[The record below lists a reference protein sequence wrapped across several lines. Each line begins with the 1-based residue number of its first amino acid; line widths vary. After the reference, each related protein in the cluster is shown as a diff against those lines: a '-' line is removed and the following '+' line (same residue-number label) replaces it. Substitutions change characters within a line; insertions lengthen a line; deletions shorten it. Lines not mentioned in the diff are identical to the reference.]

1 MGRINYFSQR
11 MKQLKYQKSEL
22 SDVLSVLPEKPGVYS
37 YMDKDGEIIY
47 VGKAKNLKK
56 RVSSYFMK
64 KLTGKTRILVGKVAD
79 IKHIIVDSE
88 SDALLLENNLIKKH
102 QPRYNVL
109 LKDDKNFPWICIK
122 NEPFPRIFS
131 TRNVINDGSRYY
143 GPYTSM
149 LMVKTI
155 LDHIRQIYP
164 LRNCKYKLTEK
175 NIQQEKFKLCLEY
188 HLGNC
193 RGPCEGL
200 QTEDDYNKAIAN
212 IRNILKG
219 NIQDVLSY
227 LKKLMKQYSEFLKF
241 EEASL
246 IKEKIE
252 ILERYKSKS
261 TIVSPAIKNVDV
273 FSIID
278 EKEYAYVN
286 FLKIANGAVIQA
298 HTLEMKKKLDE
309 SRENL
314 LLLAITEIREKVSS
328 NANEIIIPFK
338 INVNIPGAKYLIPK
352 RGDKRKL
359 LELSERNVKYYRL
372 EKRKRFEKNISRSRT
387 VRKLENIRK
396 DLNLKELP
404 VHIECFDNSNLHG
417 AHPVAACVVFRDA
430 KPSARDY
437 RHYNIKSVKG
447 PNDFASMEEVIFRR
461 YKKLLD
467 EQKSLPQLV
476 IIDGGKGQL
485 SSSLKSFEKL
495 NLRGKIA
502 IIGIAKKLE
511 EIYFPGDSVPVYL
524 DKGSETLK
532 TIQYIRNEAHRF
544 GIGFHRQ
551 KRSKSFTTSEL
562 INLKG
567 IGPQTTRTLL
577 SHFKSIKE
585 VKKTRLADLER
596 VVGKSKAE
604 IVYRQFHKNQPGLTP

>member
-1 MGRINYFSQR
+1 MN
-11 MKQLKYQKSEL
+11 QLEHLKNMHA
-22 SDVLSVLPEKPGVYS
+22 DVLSVLPEKPGVYL
-37 YMDKDGEIIY
+37 YIDKDGEIIY

-64 KLTGKTRILVGKVAD
+64 KLIGKTRILVGKVTD

-88 SDALLLENNLIKKH
+88 SDALLLENNLIKKL

-122 NEPFPRIFS
+122 NEPFSRIFS

-155 LDHIRQIYP
+155 LDLIRQIYP

-193 RGPCEGL
+193 KGPCEGL

-227 LKKLMKQYSEFLKF
+227 LKKLMKQYSDFLKF
-241 EEASL
+241 EEARL

-286 FLKIANGAVIQA
+286 FLKVANGAVIQA

-328 NANEIIIPFK
+328 NANEIILPFK
-338 INVNIPGAKYLIPK
+338 INVNIPGAKYIVPK

-372 EKRKRFEKNISRSRT
+372 EKGKRLEKNISRSRT
-387 VRKLENIRK
+387 IRKLENIRK

-404 VHIECFDNSNLHG
+404 VYIECFDNSNLHG
-417 AHPVAACVVFRDA
+417 ANPVAACVVFRDA

-544 GIGFHRQ
+544 GISFHRQ

-562 INLKG
+562 NNLKG

-585 VKKTRLADLER
+585 VKKTQLADLER

-604 IVYRQFHKNQPGLTP
+604 IIYRYFHKT

>member
-1 MGRINYFSQR
+1 M
-11 MKQLKYQKSEL
+11 LA
-22 SDVLSVLPEKPGVYS
+22 DVLSVLPEKPGVYL

-64 KLTGKTRILVGKVAD
+64 KLTGKTRILVSKVTD

-155 LDHIRQIYP
+155 LDLIRQIYP

-193 RGPCEGL
+193 KGPCESL

-219 NIQDVLSY
+219 NIQDVLNY
-227 LKKLMKQYSEFLKF
+227 LKKLMKQYSDFLKF
-241 EEASL
+241 EEARL

-252 ILERYKSKS
+252 IIERYKSKS

-286 FLKIANGAVIQA
+286 FLKVANGAVIQA

-309 SRENL
+309 TRENL

-328 NANEIIIPFK
+328 NANEIILPFK
-338 INVNIPGAKYLIPK
+338 INVNIPGAKYIIPK

-372 EKRKRFEKNISRSRT
+372 EKRKRLEKNISRSRT
-387 VRKLENIRK
+387 IRKLENIRK

-417 AHPVAACVVFRDA
+417 THPVAACVVFRDA

-544 GIGFHRQ
+544 GISFHRQ

-562 INLKG
+562 NNLKG

-585 VKKTRLADLER
+585 IKKTQLADLER
-596 VVGKSKAE
+596 VVRKSKAE
-604 IVYRQFHKNQPGLTP
+604 IVYRHFHKKQHGLTP

>member
-1 MGRINYFSQR
+1 MN
-11 MKQLKYQKSEL
+11 QLEHLKNMHA
-22 SDVLSVLPEKPGVYS
+22 DVLSVLPEKPGVYL
-37 YMDKDGEIIY
+37 YIDKDGEIIY

-64 KLTGKTRILVGKVAD
+64 KLTGKTRILVGKVTD

-88 SDALLLENNLIKKH
+88 SDALLLENNLIKKL

-122 NEPFPRIFS
+122 NEPFSRIFS

-155 LDHIRQIYP
+155 LDLIRQIYP

-193 RGPCEGL
+193 KGPCEGL

-227 LKKLMKQYSEFLKF
+227 LKKLMKQYSDFLKF
-241 EEASL
+241 EEARL

-286 FLKIANGAVIQA
+286 FLKVANGAVIQA

-328 NANEIIIPFK
+328 NANEIILPFK
-338 INVNIPGAKYLIPK
+338 INVNIPGAKYIVPK

-372 EKRKRFEKNISRSRT
+372 EKGKRLEKNISRSRT
-387 VRKLENIRK
+387 IRKLENIRK

-404 VHIECFDNSNLHG
+404 VYIECFDNSNLHG
-417 AHPVAACVVFRDA
+417 ANPVAACVVFRDA

-544 GIGFHRQ
+544 GISFHRQ

-562 INLKG
+562 NNLKG

-585 VKKTRLADLER
+585 VKKTQLADLER

-604 IVYRQFHKNQPGLTP
+604 IIYRYFHKT

>member
-1 MGRINYFSQR
+1 M
-11 MKQLKYQKSEL
+11 KYQKNEL
-22 SDVLSVLPEKPGVYS
+22 SDVLSVLPGKPGVYL

-64 KLTGKTRILVGKVAD
+64 KLTGKTRILVDKVTD

-88 SDALLLENNLIKKH
+88 CDALLLENNLIKKH

-155 LDHIRQIYP
+155 LDLIRQIYP
-164 LRNCKYKLTEK
+164 LRTCKYKLTEK

-193 RGPCEGL
+193 KGSCEGL
-200 QTEDDYNKAIAN
+200 QTEDDYNKAIAS

-219 NIQDVLSY
+219 NIQNVLSY
-227 LKKLMKQYSEFLKF
+227 LKKLMKQYSDFLKF
-241 EEASL
+241 EEARL

-252 ILERYKSKS
+252 ILEKYKSKS
-261 TIVSPAIKNVDV
+261 TIVSPAIKNIDV

-286 FLKIANGAVIQA
+286 FLKVANGAVIQA

-338 INVNIPGAKYLIPK
+338 INVHIPGVKYIIPK

-372 EKRKRFEKNISRSRT
+372 EKGKQLEKNISRSGT

-437 RHYNIKSVKG
+437 RHFNIKSVKG
-447 PNDFASMEEVIFRR
+447 PNDFASMEEVIFRK

-485 SSSLKSFEKL
+485 RSSLKSFEKL

-544 GIGFHRQ
+544 GISFHRQ

-562 INLKG
+562 NNLKG

-585 VKKTRLADLER
+585 IKKKQLADLEM

-604 IVYRQFHKNQPGLTP
+604 IVYRHFHQNQPGLNP

>member
-1 MGRINYFSQR
+1 
-11 MKQLKYQKSEL
+11 MKQLKYQKNKL
-22 SDVLSVLPEKPGVYS
+22 ADVLPVLPEKPGVYL
-37 YMDKDGEIIY
+37 YMDKDGEVIY

-56 RVSSYFMK
+56 RVSSYFLK
-64 KLTGKTRILVGKVAD
+64 KLAGKTRILVGKVTD

-88 SDALLLENNLIKKH
+88 YDALLLENNLIKKH

-155 LDHIRQIYP
+155 LDLIRQIYP

-193 RGPCEGL
+193 KGPCEGL

-227 LKKLMKQYSEFLKF
+227 LKKLMKQYSDFLKF
-241 EEASL
+241 EEARL

-261 TIVSPAIKNVDV
+261 TIVSPAIKNMDV

-328 NANEIIIPFK
+328 NANEIILPFK
-338 INVNIPGAKYLIPK
+338 INVNIPGAKYIIPK

-359 LELSERNVKYYRL
+359 LELSERNVKYFLL
-372 EKRKRFEKNISRSRT
+372 EKRKRLEKNISKSRT
-387 VRKLENIRK
+387 IRKLENIRK

-544 GIGFHRQ
+544 GISFHRQ
-551 KRSKSFTTSEL
+551 KRSKGFTTSEL
-562 INLKG
+562 NNLKG

-585 VKKTRLADLER
+585 VKKTQLADLER

-604 IVYRQFHKNQPGLTP
+604 IIYLYFRKT

>member
-1 MGRINYFSQR
+1 M
-11 MKQLKYQKSEL
+11 KYQKNML
-22 SDVLSVLPEKPGVYS
+22 ADVLSVLPEKPGVYL

-64 KLTGKTRILVGKVAD
+64 KLIGKTRILVGKVTD

-102 QPRYNVL
+102 QPRYNVM

-131 TRNVINDGSRYY
+131 TRNIINDGSRYY

-155 LDHIRQIYP
+155 LDLIRQIYP
-164 LRNCKYKLTEK
+164 LRICKYKLTEK

-193 RGPCEGL
+193 KGPCEGL

-227 LKKLMKQYSEFLKF
+227 LKKLMKQYSDFLKF
-241 EEASL
+241 EEARL

-286 FLKIANGAVIQA
+286 FLKVANGAVIQA

-328 NANEIIIPFK
+328 NANEIILPFK
-338 INVNIPGAKYLIPK
+338 INVNIPGAKYIIPK
-352 RGDKRKL
+352 RGDKKKL

-372 EKRKRFEKNISRSRT
+372 EKGKRLEKNISQSRT
-387 VRKLENIRK
+387 IRKLENIRK

-544 GIGFHRQ
+544 SISFHRQ

-562 INLKG
+562 NNLKG

-585 VKKTRLADLER
+585 VKKTQLADLER

-604 IVYRQFHKNQPGLTP
+604 IVYRHFHKNQYGLTP

>member
-1 MGRINYFSQR
+1 M
-11 MKQLKYQKSEL
+11 KYQKNKL
-22 SDVLSVLPEKPGVYS
+22 ADVLSVLPEKPGVYL

-64 KLTGKTRILVGKVAD
+64 KLTGKTRNLVGKVTD

-131 TRNVINDGSRYY
+131 TRNVINDSSRYY

-155 LDHIRQIYP
+155 LDLIRQMYP

-193 RGPCEGL
+193 KGPCEGL

-227 LKKLMKQYSEFLKF
+227 LKTLMKQYSEFLKF
-241 EEASL
+241 EEARL

-286 FLKIANGAVIQA
+286 FLKVANGAVIQA

-314 LLLAITEIREKVSS
+314 LLLAVTEIREKVSS
-328 NANEIIIPFK
+328 NANEIILPFK
-338 INVNIPGAKYLIPK
+338 INVNIPGAKYIIPK

-372 EKRKRFEKNISRSRT
+372 EKRKRLEKNISRSRT

-437 RHYNIKSVKG
+437 RHYNIKNVKG

-511 EIYFPGDSVPVYL
+511 EIYFPGDLVPVYL

-544 GIGFHRQ
+544 GISFHRQ

-562 INLKG
+562 NNLKG

-585 VKKTRLADLER
+585 VKKTQLTDLER

-604 IVYRQFHKNQPGLTP
+604 IVYRHFHKNQPGLTP

>member
-1 MGRINYFSQR
+1 M
-11 MKQLKYQKSEL
+11 KYQKKEL
-22 SDVLSVLPEKPGVYS
+22 SDVLSVLPEKPGVYL
-37 YMDKDGEIIY
+37 YTDKDGEIIY

-56 RVSSYFMK
+56 RVSSYFVQNI
-64 KLTGKTRILVGKVAD
+64 TGKTRILVGKIAD

-109 LKDDKNFPWICIK
+109 LKDDKSFPWICIK
-122 NEPFPRIFS
+122 NEPFPRVFS

-155 LDHIRQIYP
+155 LYLIRQIYP
-164 LRNCKYKLTEK
+164 LRTCKYKLTEK

-193 RGPCEGL
+193 RGPCEDL

-227 LKKLMKQYSEFLKF
+227 LKKLMKQYSDLLKF
-241 EEASL
+241 EEARL

-261 TIVSPAIKNVDV
+261 TIVSPAINNVDV

-278 EKEYAYVN
+278 EKKYAYVN
-286 FLKIANGAVIQA
+286 FLKVANGAVIQA
-298 HTLEMKKKLDE
+298 HTLEIKKKLDE

-314 LLLAITEIREKVSS
+314 LLLAITEIREKVAS
-328 NANEIIIPFK
+328 NANEIILPFK
-338 INVNIPGAKYLIPK
+338 INVNIPGAKYIIPK

-372 EKRKRFEKNISRSRT
+372 EKRKRLEKNISRSRII
-387 VRKLENIRK
+387 RKLENIRK

-404 VHIECFDNSNLHG
+404 VHIECFDNSNLQG
-417 AHPVAACVVFRDA
+417 SHPVAACVVFRDA
-430 KPSARDY
+430 KPSAKDY

-461 YKKLLD
+461 YKKLL
-467 EQKSLPQLV
+467 EEKQSLPQLV

-495 NLRGKIA
+495 NLHGKIA

-524 DKGSETLK
+524 DKNSETLK
-532 TIQYIRNEAHRF
+532 TIQHIRNEAHRF
-544 GIGFHRQ
+544 GISFHRQ

-562 INLKG
+562 NNLKG
-567 IGPQTTRTLL
+567 IGPKTTCTVL
-577 SHFKSIKE
+577 SHFKSINE
-585 VKKTRLADLER
+585 VRKTQLVDLER

-604 IVYRQFHKNQPGLTP
+604 IIYRYFHKT

>member
-1 MGRINYFSQR
+1 MN
-11 MKQLKYQKSEL
+11 QLEHLKNMHA
-22 SDVLSVLPEKPGVYS
+22 DVLSVLPEKPGVYL
-37 YMDKDGEIIY
+37 YIDKDGEIIY

-64 KLTGKTRILVGKVAD
+64 KLTGKTRILVSKVTD

-155 LDHIRQIYP
+155 LDLIRQIYP

-193 RGPCEGL
+193 KGPCEGL
-200 QTEDDYNKAIAN
+200 QTEDDYNKAITN

-227 LKKLMKQYSEFLKF
+227 LKKLMKQYSDFLKF
-241 EEASL
+241 EEARL

-286 FLKIANGAVIQA
+286 FLKVANGAVIQA

-328 NANEIIIPFK
+328 NANEIILPFK
-338 INVNIPGAKYLIPK
+338 INVNIPGAKYIIPK

-372 EKRKRFEKNISRSRT
+372 EKRKRLEKNISRSRT

-544 GIGFHRQ
+544 GISFHRQ

-562 INLKG
+562 NNLKG

-585 VKKTRLADLER
+585 IKKTQLADLER

-604 IVYRQFHKNQPGLTP
+604 IVYRHFHKKQHGLTP

>member
-1 MGRINYFSQR
+1 M
-11 MKQLKYQKSEL
+11 KYQKIKL
-22 SDVLSVLPEKPGVYS
+22 ADVLSVLPEKPGVYL

-64 KLTGKTRILVGKVAD
+64 KLTGKTRILVGKVTD

-131 TRNVINDGSRYY
+131 TRNVINDSSRYY

-155 LDHIRQIYP
+155 LDLIRQMYP

-193 RGPCEGL
+193 KGPCEGL

-227 LKKLMKQYSEFLKF
+227 LKTLMKQYSEFLKF
-241 EEASL
+241 EEARL

-286 FLKIANGAVIQA
+286 FLKVANGAVIQA

-328 NANEIIIPFK
+328 NANEIILPFK
-338 INVNIPGAKYLIPK
+338 INVNIPGAKYIIPK

-372 EKRKRFEKNISRSRT
+372 EKRKRLEKNISRSGT

-430 KPSARDY
+430 KPSVRDY
-437 RHYNIKSVKG
+437 RHYNIKNVKG

-544 GIGFHRQ
+544 GISFHRQ

-562 INLKG
+562 NNLKG

-585 VKKTRLADLER
+585 VKKTQLTDLER

-604 IVYRQFHKNQPGLTP
+604 IVYRHFHKNQPGLTP

>member
-1 MGRINYFSQR
+1 
-11 MKQLKYQKSEL
+11 
-22 SDVLSVLPEKPGVYS
+22 
-37 YMDKDGEIIY
+37 
-47 VGKAKNLKK
+47 
-56 RVSSYFMK
+56 
-64 KLTGKTRILVGKVAD
+64 
-79 IKHIIVDSE
+79 IIVDSE

-109 LKDDKNFPWICIK
+109 LKDDKSFPWICIK
-122 NEPFPRIFS
+122 SEPFPRVFS

-155 LDHIRQIYP
+155 LDLIRQIYP
-164 LRNCKYKLTEK
+164 LRTCKYKLTEK

-193 RGPCEGL
+193 RGPCEDL

-227 LKKLMKQYSEFLKF
+227 LKKLMKQYSDLLKF
-241 EEASL
+241 EEARL

-261 TIVSPAIKNVDV
+261 TIVSPAINNVDV

-278 EKEYAYVN
+278 EKKYAYVN
-286 FLKIANGAVIQA
+286 FLKVVNGAVIQA
-298 HTLEMKKKLDE
+298 HTLEIKKKLDE

-328 NANEIIIPFK
+328 NANEIILPFK
-338 INVNIPGAKYLIPK
+338 INVNIPGAKYIIPK

-372 EKRKRFEKNISRSRT
+372 EKRKRLEKNISRSRII
-387 VRKLENIRK
+387 RKLENIRK

-404 VHIECFDNSNLHG
+404 VHIECFDNSNLQG
-417 AHPVAACVVFRDA
+417 SHPVAACVVFRDA
-430 KPSARDY
+430 KPSAKDY

-461 YKKLLD
+461 YKKLL
-467 EQKSLPQLV
+467 EEKQSLPQLV

-532 TIQYIRNEAHRF
+532 TIQHIRNEAHRF
-544 GIGFHRQ
+544 GISFHRQ

-562 INLKG
+562 NNLKG
-567 IGPQTTRTLL
+567 IGPKTTCTVL

-585 VKKTRLADLER
+585 VKKTQLVDLER

-604 IVYRQFHKNQPGLTP
+604 IIYRYFHKT

>member
-1 MGRINYFSQR
+1 MN
-11 MKQLKYQKSEL
+11 QLEHLKNMHA
-22 SDVLSVLPEKPGVYS
+22 DVLSVLPEKPGVYL
-37 YMDKDGEIIY
+37 YIDKDGEIIY

-64 KLTGKTRILVGKVAD
+64 KLIGKTRILVGKVTD

-122 NEPFPRIFS
+122 NEPFSRIFS

-155 LDHIRQIYP
+155 LDLIRQIYP

-193 RGPCEGL
+193 KGPCEGL

-227 LKKLMKQYSEFLKF
+227 LKKLMKQYSDFLKF
-241 EEASL
+241 EEARL

-286 FLKIANGAVIQA
+286 FLKVANGAVIQA

-314 LLLAITEIREKVSS
+314 LLLAITEIREKVTS
-328 NANEIIIPFK
+328 NANEIILPFK
-338 INVNIPGAKYLIPK
+338 INVNIPGAKYIVPK

-372 EKRKRFEKNISRSRT
+372 EKGKRLEKNISRSRT
-387 VRKLENIRK
+387 IRKLENIRK

-544 GIGFHRQ
+544 GISFHRQ

-562 INLKG
+562 NNLKG

-585 VKKTRLADLER
+585 VKKTQLADLER

-604 IVYRQFHKNQPGLTP
+604 IIYRYFHKT

>member
-1 MGRINYFSQR
+1 M
-11 MKQLKYQKSEL
+11 KYQKNEL
-22 SDVLSVLPEKPGVYS
+22 SDVLSVLPEKPGVYL
-37 YMDKDGEIIY
+37 YTDKDGEIVY

-56 RVSSYFMK
+56 RVSSYFVQNI
-64 KLTGKTRILVGKVAD
+64 TGKTRILVGKIAD

-109 LKDDKNFPWICIK
+109 LKDDKSFPWICIK
-122 NEPFPRIFS
+122 SEPFPRVFS

-155 LDHIRQIYP
+155 LDLIRQIYP
-164 LRNCKYKLTEK
+164 LRTCKYKLTEK

-193 RGPCEGL
+193 RGPCEDL

-227 LKKLMKQYSEFLKF
+227 LKKLMKQYSDLLKF
-241 EEASL
+241 EEARL

-261 TIVSPAIKNVDV
+261 TIVSTAINNVDV

-278 EKEYAYVN
+278 EKKYAYVN
-286 FLKIANGAVIQA
+286 FLKVVNGAVIQA
-298 HTLEMKKKLDE
+298 HTLEIKKKLDE

-328 NANEIIIPFK
+328 NANEIILPFK
-338 INVNIPGAKYLIPK
+338 INVNIPGAKYIIPK

-372 EKRKRFEKNISRSRT
+372 EKRKRLEKNISRSRII
-387 VRKLENIRK
+387 RKLENIRK

-404 VHIECFDNSNLHG
+404 VHIECFDNSNLQG
-417 AHPVAACVVFRDA
+417 SHPVAACVVFRDA
-430 KPSARDY
+430 KPSAKDY

-461 YKKLLD
+461 YKKLL
-467 EQKSLPQLV
+467 EEKQSLPQLV

-544 GIGFHRQ
+544 GISFHRQ

-562 INLKG
+562 NNLKG
-567 IGPQTTRTLL
+567 IGPKTTCTVL

-585 VKKTRLADLER
+585 VKKTQLVDLER

-604 IVYRQFHKNQPGLTP
+604 IIYRYFHKT

>member
-1 MGRINYFSQR
+1 MDQL
-11 MKQLKYQKSEL
+11 KQLKNKL
-22 SDVLSVLPEKPGVYS
+22 TDVLSILPEKPGVYL

-64 KLTGKTRILVGKVAD
+64 KLTGKMRILVSKITD
-79 IKHIIVDSE
+79 IKNIIVDSE

-122 NEPFPRIFS
+122 NEPFPRIFY
-131 TRNVINDGSRYY
+131 TRNIINDGSRYY

-149 LMVKTI
+149 LMVKTV
-155 LDHIRQIYP
+155 LDLIRQIYP
-164 LRNCKYKLTEK
+164 LRNCKYKLKEK
-175 NIQQEKFKLCLEY
+175 NIQQEKFKICLEY

-193 RGPCEGL
+193 KGPCEGL
-200 QTEDDYNKAIAN
+200 QTTDDYNKAIAN

-227 LKKLMKQYSEFLKF
+227 LKKLMKQYSDFLKF
-241 EEASL
+241 EEARL

-286 FLKIANGAVIQA
+286 FLKVANGSIIQA

-328 NANEIIIPFK
+328 NANEIILPFK
-338 INVNIPGAKYLIPK
+338 INVNIPGAKYIIPK

-372 EKRKRFEKNISRSRT
+372 EKRKRLEKNISRSRT

-404 VHIECFDNSNLHG
+404 VHIECFDNSNIHG

-485 SSSLKSFEKL
+485 SFSLKSFEKL

-524 DKGSETLK
+524 DKSSETLK

-544 GIGFHRQ
+544 GIRFHRQ

-562 INLKG
+562 NNLKG

-585 VKKTRLADLER
+585 VKKTQLADMER

-604 IVYRQFHKNQPGLTP
+604 IVYRHFHKNHTGLTP

>member
-1 MGRINYFSQR
+1 M
-11 MKQLKYQKSEL
+11 KYQKNEL
-22 SDVLSVLPEKPGVYS
+22 SDVLSVLPEKPGVYL
-37 YMDKDGEIIY
+37 YTDKDGEIVY

-56 RVSSYFMK
+56 RVSSYFVQNI
-64 KLTGKTRILVGKVAD
+64 TGKTRILVGKIAD

-109 LKDDKNFPWICIK
+109 LKDDKSFPWICIK
-122 NEPFPRIFS
+122 SEPFPRVFS

-155 LDHIRQIYP
+155 LDLIRQIYP
-164 LRNCKYKLTEK
+164 LRTCKYKLTEK

-193 RGPCEGL
+193 RGPCEDL

-227 LKKLMKQYSEFLKF
+227 LKKLMKQYSDLLKF
-241 EEASL
+241 EEARL

-261 TIVSPAIKNVDV
+261 TIVSPAINNVDV

-278 EKEYAYVN
+278 EKKYAYVN
-286 FLKIANGAVIQA
+286 FLKVVNGAVIQA
-298 HTLEMKKKLDE
+298 HTLEIKKKLDE

-328 NANEIIIPFK
+328 NANEIILPFK
-338 INVNIPGAKYLIPK
+338 INVNIPGAKYIIPK

-372 EKRKRFEKNISRSRT
+372 EKRKRLEKNISRSRII
-387 VRKLENIRK
+387 RKLENIRK

-404 VHIECFDNSNLHG
+404 VHIECFDNSNLQG
-417 AHPVAACVVFRDA
+417 SHPVAACVVFRDA
-430 KPSARDY
+430 KPSAKDY

-461 YKKLLD
+461 YKKLL
-467 EQKSLPQLV
+467 EEKQSLPQLV

-532 TIQYIRNEAHRF
+532 TIQHIRNEAHRF
-544 GIGFHRQ
+544 GISFHRQ

-562 INLKG
+562 NNLKG
-567 IGPQTTRTLL
+567 IGPKTTCTVL

-585 VKKTRLADLER
+585 VKKTQLVDLER

-604 IVYRQFHKNQPGLTP
+604 IIYRYFHKT